1 MKATIN
7 FKTSEQAET
16 FAIQWTRRTLLG
28 HTVSNKTVSVYGITD
43 EFKIFIDS
51 YISQLNK

>member
-28 HTVSNKTVSVYGITD
+28 NTVSNKTVSVYGITD
-43 EFKIFIDS
+43 EFKIFIDT